1 MLVHLLYDRK
11 WERQKVIDLY
21 HVIDWMM
28 KLPKELEQQLW
39 QEITEI
45 EESTKMQYVSSVERI
60 GIEKGVIQG
69 REEGRGEAEIE
80 MLSLMLKH
88 RFGDLSDATVDRL
101 KHSSEDQLKKWLISA
116 ISAPTL
122 DAVFNDDTTH

>member
-1 MLVHLLYDRK
+1 MAAHILTQRTRKNDSARHQAKRVLFHLLYDRM

-45 EESTKMQYVSSVERI
+45 EESTKMQYVSNVERFE
-60 GIEKGVIQG
+60 IEKSIQQGVIQVNP
-69 REEGRGEAEIE
+69 
-80 MLSLMLKH
+80 SY
-88 RFGDLSDATVDRL
+88 
-101 KHSSEDQLKKWLISA
+101 
-116 ISAPTL
+116 
-122 DAVFNDDTTH
+122 